1 MTFTVPLNSGTFF
14 YFFIMNNYIKITLPV
29 ANDEQQEI
37 LLALL
42 SEEGYDGFE
51 ETGNELNAYI
61 NEDAYNEE
69 QLIQLIQPFGVEYSK
84 EVIAPKNWNAEW
96 ESSYEPV
103 VVDEFVAVRAHF
115 HQPITS
121 VQHEIVITP
130 KMSFGTG
137 HHATTWQVM
146 KLMQSLDFN
155 NKSVFDFGGGTAV
168 LAILA
173 EKLGASS
180 VLAVDNDDWCIENSL
195 ENVEANHCKNITV
208 QKTDVPSTQQFDIIL
223 ANINRHILLQY
234 MGTMAASLNNGGSII
249 ISGFYK
255 EENQLLIDEAN
266 AHQLNLI
273 TASDR
278 NNWSA
283 LLFQKVS

>member
-1 MTFTVPLNSGTFF
+1 MAYLSAKQILTM
-14 YFFIMNNYIKITLPV
+14 INYIKISVPV
-29 ANDEQQEI
+29 TSDEQQEI

-51 ETGNELNAYI
+51 ETTDALNAYI
-61 NEDAYNEE
+61 SEE
-69 QLIQLIQPFGVEYSK
+69 QFDQQQLEELLQPFSLSYTK

-96 ESSYEPV
+96 ESNYEPV

-115 HQPITS
+115 HQTIAT

-146 KLMQSLDFN
+146 KLMQGIDFS
-155 NKSVFDFGGGTAV
+155 NKTVFDFGCGTAV

-173 EKLGASS
+173 EKLGATS

-195 ENVEANHCKNITV
+195 ENVATNNCTKIVV
-208 QKTDVPSTQQFDIIL
+208 QKADVPSTHQFDIIL

-234 MGTMAASLNNGGSII
+234 MVTMAASLNNKGYII

-255 EENQLLIDEAN
+255 DENQLLIDA
-266 AHQLNLI
+266 ATAQQLQLI

-283 LLFQKVS
+283 LLFQKIA